1 VIGSERRKEGG
12 KAAFGRGIMFGTI
25 LLFGILTGIFMGIG
39 FFLGGIFGMGLALI
53 LAFAINF
60 IAYWYSDTIVLKM
73 YRAKPSQ
80 DKKLNEMVEKLS
92 QEAGIPKPKVYVV
105 PQKVP
110 NAFATGR
117 NPKHSALAITE
128 GLSGLSDEEMEG
140 VLSHE
145 IGHIRNR
152 DILVSTIAA
161 ALAGAISYIAQIGY
175 FSLYG
180 GGDERGAGSIIGLI
194 LIVIFAPLAA
204 LMIRVAISRSMEY
217 KADRYGAVLTKN
229 PKGLASAL
237 RKISEIAKHQPMTGS
252 SATSHLWIVNPFREG
267 WFTGMFSTHPPMEQ
281 RIRRLMAME
290 GKD

>member
-1 VIGSERRKEGG
+1 
-12 KAAFGRGIMFGTI
+12 MFGTI
-25 LLFGILTGIFMGIG
+25 LLFGLLTGIFLGIG
-39 FFLGGIFGMGLALI
+39 YFLGGIFGMGLAFI
-53 LAFAINF
+53 LAIAINF
-60 IAYWYSDTIVLKM
+60 ISFWYSDKIVLRI

-80 DKKLNEMVEKLS
+80 DAKLNQMVKKLS
-92 QEAGIPKPKVYVV
+92 QEARIPTPRVFIV
-105 PQKVP
+105 PSKTP

-117 NPKHSALAITE
+117 NPKHAALAVTE
-128 GLSGLSDEEMEG
+128 GLSSLTDEEKEG

-145 IGHIRNR
+145 MGHIANR
-152 DILVSTIAA
+152 DILVSTVAA
-161 ALAGAISYIAQIGY
+161 TLAGAISYIAQIGY
-175 FSLYG
+175 FSMYG

-204 LMIRVAISRSMEY
+204 LMIRMAISRSAEY

-237 RKISEIAKHQPMTGS
+237 RKISEMVKHQPMAGS

-290 GKD
+290 GHD

>member
-1 VIGSERRKEGG
+1 
-12 KAAFGRGIMFGTI
+12 MFGTV
-25 LLFGILTGIFMGIG
+25 LLFGILAGIFMGIG
-39 FFLGGIFGMGLALI
+39 YFLGGVFGMGLALI

-117 NPKHSALAITE
+117 SPKHSALAITE
-128 GLSGLSDEEMEG
+128 GLVGLTEEEMEG

-152 DILVSTIAA
+152 DVLVSTVAA
-161 ALAGAISYIAQIGY
+161 TLAGAISYIAQIGY

-180 GGDERGAGSIIGLI
+180 GGDERGAGNIIALV
-194 LIVIFAPLAA
+194 LIVVFAPIAA
-204 LMIRVAISRSMEY
+204 LMIRMAISRSREY
-217 KADRYGAVLTKN
+217 RADRYGAVLTKN
-229 PKGLASAL
+229 PEGLASAL
-237 RKISEIAKHQPMTGS
+237 RKISEIAKHEPMKAGS
-252 SATSHLWIVNPFREG
+252 SATSHMWIVNPFRG
-267 WFTGMFSTHPPMEQ
+267 DWFTGLFATHPPLEQ
-281 RIRRLMAME
+281 RIRRLMAIE

>member
-1 VIGSERRKEGG
+1 
-12 KAAFGRGIMFGTI
+12 MFGTV
-25 LLFGILTGIFMGIG
+25 LLFGILAGIFMGIG
-39 FFLGGIFGMGLALI
+39 YFLGGVFGMGLALI

-117 NPKHSALAITE
+117 SPKHSALAITE
-128 GLSGLSDEEMEG
+128 GLVGLTEEEMEG

-152 DILVSTIAA
+152 DVLVSTVAA
-161 ALAGAISYIAQIGY
+161 TLAGAISYIAQIGY

-180 GGDERGAGSIIGLI
+180 GGDERGAGNIIALV
-194 LIVIFAPLAA
+194 LIVVFAPIAA
-204 LMIRVAISRSMEY
+204 LMIRLAISRSREY
-217 KADRYGAVLTKN
+217 RADRYGAVLTKN
-229 PKGLASAL
+229 PEGLASAL
-237 RKISEIAKHQPMTGS
+237 RKISEIAKHEPMKAGS
-252 SATSHLWIVNPFREG
+252 SATSHMWIVNPFRG
-267 WFTGMFSTHPPMEQ
+267 DWFTGLFATHPPLEQ
-281 RIRRLMAME
+281 RIRRLMAIE